1 LRRRFSGA
9 AFLSRSAKTH
19 ALPPEAFLEE
29 LGGSMTAKQ
38 KRQQESGKVPEE
50 AISTEVCA
58 ADPGCDDAME
68 RLRSA
73 AEVQLRRNA
82 NKIVAAQGEKAAGGD
97 LSSAKFLLQVIKDK
111 PRSRRWRT
119 RTEPSEA
126 QRLASEPPWREPS
139 TDAPASDSLN
149 STGLDST
156 GLDSTGL
163 DSPGSEAPE
172 ESVSDR
178 TVPEL

>member
-1 LRRRFSGA
+1 
-9 AFLSRSAKTH
+9 
-19 ALPPEAFLEE
+19 
-29 LGGSMTAKQ
+29 
-38 KRQQESGKVPEE
+38 
-50 AISTEVCA
+50 
-58 ADPGCDDAME
+58 ME

-82 NKIVAAQGEKAAGGD
+82 NKIVTAQGEKAAGGD

-111 PRSRRWRT
+111 PRSRRWRR

-126 QRLASEPPWREPS
+126 QRLASELPWREPS

-156 GLDSTGL
+156 G
-163 DSPGSEAPE
+163 SEAPE
-172 ESVSDR
+172 KSVSDR

>member
-82 NKIVAAQGEKAAGGD
+82 NKIVTAQGEKAAGGD

-111 PRSRRWRT
+111 PRSRRWRR

-156 GLDSTGL
+156 GLDS
-163 DSPGSEAPE
+163 PGSEAPE